1 MSSPSPLDPS
11 QLEGIAIV
19 AMSGRFPGARS
30 VDEFW
35 KNLVAGRETI
45 SVFSES
51 ELEFSVA
58 TPEAKAKGQ
67 KFVAARAVLE
77 DVDQFDAAFF
87 GIYPKEA
94 EIMDP
99 QHRLFL
105 ECSWEALEGAG
116 YDPESYRGMIGVY
129 GGLSLNTYLLSNLC
143 KDREFAANFS
153 GSYQVSAYQVMLG
166 NDKDFLPTRV
176 SYKLNLRGPSM
187 SIQSA
192 CSTSLVAISQACNS
206 LLTYQCDMALAGGVS
221 ISFPQKRDYLYQEE
235 GMVSAD
241 GTCRTFDASAHGTVF
256 GHGVA
261 VVLLKRLAD
270 AVADGDQVLAVIK
283 GTAVNNDG
291 SAKIGYAAPS
301 IQAQADVIALAQAAA
316 GVDPESISYIEAH
329 GTGTPLG
336 DPIEI
341 TALTKAFREAGS
353 TSKGFCAIGT
363 GKTHIG
369 HLDVA
374 AGATGLIKTVLQL
387 QHELIPPILHFKAP
401 NPKIDFANSPFYP
414 VTRPLEWK
422 KGPTPRRAGIS
433 AFGVGGTNAHVVVE
447 EAPELPP
454 GSASR
459 RQQLLVLSARTET
472 ALQAMSERLATH
484 LENHPSLPL
493 SDVAFTLQQGRKGF
507 AFRRSVVA
515 STHAEAIAHLRQPE
529 SKTDHQGKAASAE
542 PTVVFLFPGQGS
554 QYVDM
559 GRELYDTE
567 RAFREA
573 VDQCA
578 NLLQSRLGLDIRR
591 VLYPTADQRASAE
604 EEINKTWVTQPSIFV
619 VEYALARLWLSWG
632 IKPGILIG
640 HSIGEYVAAVLAETF
655 TLEAALDL
663 LSSRARLMQALAPG
677 SMLAVRLSGE
687 ETNPLLPEGA
697 SIAAFNSPKLCTVSG
712 PTPLLEEFQKTLEAR
727 KIASRFLPTSHAFHS
742 SMMDPM
748 LQEFTLLA
756 AKTPHQAPKL
766 PWIST
771 CTGKRI
777 GAEDLEDG
785 SYWARQLRHSVRFV
799 EALDQVIRDERNVVL
814 EIGPGQA
821 LTQLARQHPGKPA
834 GLAIVGSL
842 GPTDA
847 PGRDLLSML
856 AALGRLWVN
865 GLRVPWTEFSG
876 QETRR
881 RVALP
886 TYPFE
891 RQRYWVAPAP
901 TVPATT
907 ASLPALA
914 ASGCPAAPVPIP
926 IPIPISGELPSPTTS
941 EAALIV
947 PIAAELTPPTVGTPL
962 APMSVPI
969 TPEPRRNRI
978 AVQLREIVKE
988 LSGVDVTND
997 AASFM
1002 ELGFD
1007 SLFLTQASQ
1016 AFQQRFNIKLTFRQ
1030 MLGDLSSVDAV
1041 AGYLDT
1047 KLPADALPAPAPTTA
1062 PASPAAATQQP
1073 ASPSRSP
1080 GAATPAA
1087 PATIHALPAFP
1098 PLTAGGNLMEQL
1110 LAQQIQLMQL
1120 MLAQQRG
1127 LTVPTPSPTSAPT
1140 TPTPTG
1146 TGSSLPTVR
1155 WLGANPP
1162 AHAVATS
1169 QQEFKRFGPYKPIEK
1184 GKKGGL
1190 TPVQEAALNQLLT
1203 RYQAKSAGSKK
1214 YTEENRP
1221 HFADPRAVAGFKRN
1235 WKEMVYPIVSTRSKG
1250 SRIWDIDGNEYVDI
1264 TMGFGTYFFGHSPDW
1279 LIQPLHE
1286 QLDTGIEIGPQSA
1299 MAGEVAKMI
1308 CEFTGMDRSTFC
1320 NTGSEAVMAAIR
1332 LSRTVTG
1339 RKRVVYFT
1347 GDYHGMFEEVLVR
1360 GAWVNGE
1367 YRAQAIAPG
1376 IPSSLVENMLI
1387 LEYGVPESLDVIK
1400 AHIHEIAAVLVEPV
1414 QSRSPGLQPKEFM
1427 HALRQITRDGGAALI
1442 FDEVVTGF
1450 RCHPGGAQAYFGVEA
1465 DMATYGKVIGGG
1477 IPIGVLA
1484 GKRQYMDALDG
1495 GAWNYGDDSFPE
1507 VGVTFFAGTFV
1518 RHPLAIRAA
1527 WTILKKLKQEGPQ
1540 LQAGIT
1546 ERVTRFCTG
1555 LNQYFEK
1562 NQVPIRFPHFC
1573 AFANIE
1579 HAHDLE
1585 YISLLWYFMRLK
1597 GVHVWE
1603 GRPCYFTLAHTE
1615 ADFAYVARAFKEAVA
1630 EMQLGGF
1637 LPGTSDEEFVEL
1649 AKSSQCLPSGG
1660 GNQPPSEHSAAVV
1673 SARSKTESQELPGVP
1688 PGTRSCALTDS
1699 QKEMWLSTQI
1709 QPEASG
1715 AFNASNVVQ
1724 LRGPLNV
1731 ECLRR
1736 AIHQVIDRHEALRST
1751 FSSDGMSILVHP
1763 SVTIDVPVHDLS
1775 DLPQVERESE
1785 TALILQQEGQRL
1797 YDLNEGPLV
1806 TFHIIKLSQSEHML
1820 VFSLNMIICDGWGY
1834 NVVLEEISELYSAYV
1849 EDRAPALRPIVPM
1862 RTYAEWLSRPEQ
1874 QASAAESEAFWL
1886 AKFPDVPPPLD
1897 LPSYR
1902 PRPKSR
1908 TYEGE
1913 RYSLRLPASLF
1924 QAIKKSAQSLRNTPF
1939 ALLLGAYQVWLH
1951 RLSGLTDI
1959 VVGVPYA
1966 GQTAI
1971 RSETLV
1977 GQCVH
1982 TLPLRAAINPA
1993 EPFSTVVKNALDLVL
2008 DTQENWNTTF
2018 GSVAQKLD
2026 LPRDPSRIPLA
2037 SVLFN
2042 LDPPLNKVRFSGLSQ
2057 KITAGPR
2064 FFFQYDLGF
2073 NLVDEGDQL
2082 LVECDYNRNMFDA
2095 DSIKRW
2101 VGHFQTLLESIVADP
2116 SATIGQ
2122 LAILS
2127 QAERHQLLVDW
2138 NQTTLELPADPS
2150 VVNLWTAQ
2158 AKLSPKK
2165 IAAEFEGNRLT
2176 YAELEARSNQV
2187 AHHLLKLGVAPNSVV
2202 AVCLD
2207 RSLDMIIGVL
2217 GVLKSGAGYVP
2228 IDPEVPTARITAM
2241 LSDSGAKI
2249 VLSQQT
2255 LQARLGSTKIR
2266 VVAMDAQRDALLAES
2281 QGPVSRPVHPDD
2293 LAYAIYTSGSTGAP
2307 KAAEI
2312 THRAL
2317 ANFLL
2322 SMQRQPGITGDDVV
2336 LALTTLS
2343 FDIAGLELFLPL
2355 ITGAK
2360 IVIAPRAAALD
2371 PAILSDLIG
2380 RTGITLAQATP
2391 TTWRM
2396 LASSNWKG
2404 GPKLKLLCGGEP
2416 MPADLADKL
2425 LSRCGSLWN
2434 VYGPTET
2441 TIWSTAIELKKDR
2454 PISIGRPIANTQVYI
2469 VDSQLQPVPIGV
2481 AGELLIGGLGLA
2493 RGYHKR
2499 SDLTAEKF
2507 IPNPFGA
2514 ASSPRVYRTGDLA
2527 RYLPNGEVECLG
2539 RMDFQVKLRG
2549 HRIEL
2554 GEIESVLLTSPKV
2567 KEAAVILVDESP
2579 GHPALAAYVVSKN
2592 PAAPLDETTART
2604 ELKALL
2610 RASLPEYMVPCTF
2623 VVLPKLPQTPNGKI
2637 DRRAL
2642 PHPGVSRQEPAEDF
2656 VPPRNATEKQLAQ
2669 IWSEILKLERIS
2681 IRSNFFDL
2689 GGQSL
2694 RAVALFARIEKEF
2707 GKKLPLAT
2715 LFKSPTIEQLSRAL
2729 TGEVEES
2736 GDQHWSSLVPIQPRG
2751 NKRPLFL
2758 VHGAGGN
2765 VLLYQAL
2772 ARHLAPDYPLYGL
2785 QSQGLDAKT
2794 PPLNSLEEMATLYLK
2809 EVRKVQPKGPYLL
2822 GGYCMGGTIAYEMAQ
2837 MLLKAGE
2844 KTELLAM
2851 LDTYNFGLALKTS
2864 STSLLLQKVKFH
2876 VGNFMKLSPGEMVK
2890 YIKEKARVARDGELA
2905 NLLGRKAPAE
2915 PTAANSDEP
2924 TQIREASVQASNDAA
2939 CDRYEPKPYAG
2950 KLTLFKPKVNYDFYP
2965 DPKMGWGDL
2974 ARGGIDPVEL
2984 PVNPHAMLVE
2994 PYVQTLANELK
3005 ARIDQA
3011 G

>member
-1 MSSPSPLDPS
+1 MSSNTSIDPS

-19 AMSGRFPGARS
+19 GMSGRFPGARS
-30 VDEFW
+30 VQEFW
-35 KNLVAGRETI
+35 DNLTAGRETI
-45 SVFSES
+45 SVFSEE

-58 TPEAKAKGQ
+58 SPEAKAQGQ
-67 KFVAARAVLE
+67 KFVAARGILE
-77 DVDQFDAAFF
+77 GVDQFDAAFF

-105 ECSWEALEGAG
+105 ECSWEAIEGAG
-116 YDPESYRGMIGVY
+116 YDPESYPGMIGVY

-143 KDREFAANFS
+143 RDREFAANFS
-153 GSYQVSAYQVMLG
+153 GNYQVGAYQVMLG

-187 SIQSA
+187 SIQTA
-192 CSTSLVAISQACNS
+192 CSTSLVAISQACTS
-206 LLTYQCDMALAGGVS
+206 LLTYQCDMALAGGSS
-221 ISFPQKRDYLYQEE
+221 ISFPQKRNYLYQEE
-235 GMVSAD
+235 GMVSGD

-283 GTAVNNDG
+283 GTAINNDG

-301 IQAQADVIALAQAAA
+301 INAQADVIALAQAAA

-341 TALTKAFREAGS
+341 TALTKAFREGGS
-353 TSKGFCAIGT
+353 TKVGFCAIGT

-387 QHELIPPILHFKAP
+387 QHELIPPLLHFKAP

-422 KGPTPRRAGIS
+422 RGPQPRRAGVS
-433 AFGVGGTNAHVVVE
+433 AFGVGGTNAHVIVE
-447 EAPELPP
+447 EAPLRTP
-454 GSASR
+454 GGPSR
-459 RQQLLVLSARTET
+459 RQQLLVLSAKTET
-472 ALQAMSERLATH
+472 ALRAMSERLAAF
-484 LENHPSLPL
+484 LEASPSVPLPE
-493 SDVAFTLQQGRKGF
+493 VAFTLQQGRKGF
-507 AFRRSVVA
+507 TYRRSVVVSNHQEA
-515 STHAEAIAHLRQPE
+515 SAHLRQPDA
-529 SKTDHQGKAASAE
+529 KTDHQSKASSAE
-542 PTVVFLFPGQGS
+542 PSVVFLFPGQGA

-559 GRELYDTE
+559 GRELYETE
-567 RAFREA
+567 SAFRA
-573 VDQCA
+573 AIDQCA
-578 NLLQSRLGLDIRR
+578 SILQNRLGLDIRR
-591 VLYPTADQRASAE
+591 VLYPSPDQRPAAE
-604 EEINKTWVTQPSIFV
+604 TEINKTWITQPSIFV
-619 VEYALARLWLSWG
+619 VEYALAQLWLSWG
-632 IKPGILIG
+632 IKPSILIG

-663 LSSRARLMQALAPG
+663 LASRAKLMQGLPAG

-687 ETNPLLPEGA
+687 ETAPLLPRDA
-697 SIAAFNSPKLCTVSG
+697 SIAAFNSPKLCTVAG
-712 PTPLLEEFQKTLEAR
+712 PTPTLEEFQKTLEAK

-748 LQEFTLLA
+748 LAEFTALA
-756 AKTPHQAPKL
+756 AKTPHQAPQL

-771 CTGKRI
+771 CTGR
-777 GAEDLEDG
+777 ALSPSDLQDG
-785 SYWARQLRHSVRFV
+785 TYWAKQLRQSVRFV
-799 EALDQVIRDERNVVL
+799 EALETVIRDEKNIIL
-814 EIGPGQA
+814 EIGPGQT
-821 LTQLARQHPGKPA
+821 LSQLARQHPAKPS
-834 GLAIVGSL
+834 GLVIAGSL

-847 PGRDLLSML
+847 PGRDLSSML
-856 AALGRLWVN
+856 SALGRLWVS
-865 GLRVPWTEFSG
+865 GVRVGWSDFSRG
-876 QETRR
+876 ESRR

-891 RQRYWVAPAP
+891 RQRFWVAAVNPAASVDAAPAPAP
-901 TVPATT
+901 TTTVPLPLATPMPAT
-907 ASLPALA
+907 
-914 ASGCPAAPVPIP
+914 
-926 IPIPISGELPSPTTS
+926 SPTM
-941 EAALIV
+941 AI
-947 PIAAELTPPTVGTPL
+947 PPASVS
-962 APMSVPI
+962 APPAVMSVPAV
-969 TPEPRRNRI
+969 PPAEPRRNRI

-997 AASFM
+997 SASFM

-1016 AFQQRFNIKLTFRQ
+1016 AFQQKFHLKLTFRQ
-1030 MLGDLSSVDAV
+1030 MLGDLSSVEALANYIDN
-1041 AGYLDT
+1041 
-1047 KLPADALPAPAPTTA
+1047 KLPADALPAPAPASAPATPAPIASAASAATPPPAAVNVTSSPLNTTSIA
-1062 PASPAAATQQP
+1062 ASPA
-1073 ASPSRSP
+1073 
-1080 GAATPAA
+1080 
-1087 PATIHALPAFP
+1087 
-1098 PLTAGGNLMEQL
+1098 GGSMMEQL
-1110 LAQQIQLMQL
+1110 MAQQIQLMQL
-1120 MLAQQRG
+1120 LLAQQKG
-1127 LTVPTPSPTSAPT
+1127 EVAPAPAAIPAGTSAS
-1140 TPTPTG
+1140 G
-1146 TGSSLPTVR
+1146 GSASSLPTVR
-1155 WLGANPP
+1155 WPGAKPP
-1162 AHAVATS
+1162 AHAVATA

-1184 GKKGGL
+1184 GQKGGL
-1190 TPVQEAALNQLLT
+1190 TAVQERALNHLLA
-1203 RYQAKSAGSKK
+1203 RYQAKTGRSKN
-1214 YTEENRP
+1214 YTAEHRP

-1250 SRIWDIDGNEYVDI
+1250 SRIWDLDGNEYVDI

-1299 MAGEVAKMI
+1299 LAGEVAKMI
-1308 CEFTGMDRSTFC
+1308 CEFTGMDRATFC

-1332 LSRTVTG
+1332 LARTITG

-1387 LEYGVPESLDVIK
+1387 LEYGVPESLEVIK

-1427 HALRQITRDGGAALI
+1427 KALRQITRDAEAALI

-1527 WTILKKLKQEGPQ
+1527 WTILKRLQQEGPQ

-1546 ERVTRFCTG
+1546 DRVTKFCSE
-1555 LNQYFEK
+1555 LNQYFER

-1615 ADFAYVARAFKEAVA
+1615 ADLSYVSRAFKEAVA

-1637 LPGTSDEEFVEL
+1637 LPGTSDAEFAQIAGTQAAL
-1649 AKSSQCLPSGG
+1649 PPGAPTPPPSGAT
-1660 GNQPPSEHSAAVV
+1660 PTTV
-1673 SARSKTESQELPGVP
+1673 SARTRPDTQEIPGLP
-1688 PGTRSCALTDS
+1688 PGTRSCSLTDS

-1724 LRGPLNV
+1724 LRGPLNI

-1751 FSSDGMSILVHP
+1751 FSADGMCILIHP
-1763 SVTIDVPVHDLS
+1763 SITIDVPVHDFS

-1785 TALILQQEGQRL
+1785 TAQILQQEGQRL
-1797 YDLNEGPLV
+1797 YDLTEGPLV

-1820 VFSLNMIICDGWGY
+1820 VFSLNMIVCDGWGY

-1849 EDRAPALRPIVPM
+1849 EDRAPSLRPIVPM
-1862 RTYAEWLSRPEQ
+1862 RHYAEWLGRPEQ
-1874 QASAAESEAFWL
+1874 QEIAAQSEAFWL
-1886 AKFPDVPPPLD
+1886 ARFPDVPAPLD

-1902 PRPKSR
+1902 PRPKNRS
-1908 TYEGE
+1908 YEGE
-1913 RYSLRLPASLF
+1913 RHSLRLPASLF
-1924 QAIKKSAQSLRNTPF
+1924 QSIKKTAQSQRNTPF

-1951 RLSGLTDI
+1951 RLSGLNDI
-1959 VVGVPYA
+1959 VIGVPYA
-1966 GQTAI
+1966 GQSAMG
-1971 RSETLV
+1971 SETLV

-1993 EPFSTVVKNALDLVL
+1993 EPFNTLLKNALGLVL

-2018 GSVAQKLD
+2018 GTIAQKLD
-2026 LPRDPSRIPLA
+2026 IPRDPSRIPLA

-2073 NLVDEGDQL
+2073 NLVDEGDHL

-2095 DSIKRW
+2095 ESIRRW

-2116 SATIGQ
+2116 ATPIGQ
-2122 LAILS
+2122 LSLLN
-2127 QAERHQLLVDW
+2127 QAERHQILVEW
-2138 NQTTLELPADPS
+2138 NQTTLELPEQGS
-2150 VVNLWTAQ
+2150 VVELCTAQ
-2158 AKLSPKK
+2158 ARQTPKRV
-2165 IAAEFEGNRLT
+2165 AVEFEGQRLS
-2176 YAELEARSNQV
+2176 YAELDARSNQV
-2187 AHHLLKLGVAPNSVV
+2187 AHHLAKAGAAPNSVV
-2202 AVCLD
+2202 AVCLE
-2207 RSLDMIIGVL
+2207 RSLDMVIGLL
-2217 GVLKSGAGYVP
+2217 GILKAGAAYVP
-2228 IDPEVPTARITAM
+2228 IDPEVPTARITSM

-2249 VLSQQT
+2249 VLSQQS

-2266 VVAMDAQRDALLAES
+2266 VISMDGQRDALLAES
-2281 QGPVSRPVHPDD
+2281 QGPVSRPIHPDD
-2293 LAYAIYTSGSTGAP
+2293 LAYAIYTSGSTGTP

-2312 THRAL
+2312 THRAF
-2317 ANFLL
+2317 ANFLI
-2322 SMQRQPGITGDDVV
+2322 SMRRQPGITSEDVV

-2343 FDIAGLELFLPL
+2343 FDIAGLEVFLPL
-2355 ITGAK
+2355 ISGAK
-2360 IVIAPRAAALD
+2360 IVIAPRTAALD
-2371 PAILSDLIG
+2371 PAILSDLIS

-2396 LASSNWKG
+2396 LAASNWRG

-2416 MPADLADKL
+2416 MAADLAEKL
-2425 LSRCGSLWN
+2425 LGRCGSLWN

-2441 TIWSTAIELKKDR
+2441 TIWSTAVQLKKAQ
-2454 PISIGRPIANTQVYI
+2454 PISIGRPIANTQTYI

-2493 RGYHKR
+2493 RGYRNR
-2499 SDLTAEKF
+2499 SALTEEKF
-2507 IPNPFGA
+2507 IPNPFSS

-2527 RYLPNGEVECLG
+2527 RFLPTGEIECLG
-2539 RMDFQVKLRG
+2539 RIDFQVKLRG

-2554 GEIESVLLTSPKV
+2554 GEIETVLLTSPKL
-2567 KEAAVILVDESP
+2567 KEAAVILTDESP
-2579 GHPALAAYVVSKN
+2579 GHPALVAYIVPKGGPGS
-2592 PAAPLDETTART
+2592 LDETSARS
-2604 ELKALL
+2604 EFKALL
-2610 RASLPEYMVPCTF
+2610 RASLPEYMVPCHF
-2623 VVLPKLPQTPNGKI
+2623 VVLPKLPQTSNGKI

-2642 PHPGVSRQEPAEDF
+2642 PHPGPSQDHAADDF
-2656 VPPRNATEKQLAQ
+2656 VPPRNATEKKLAQ
-2669 IWSEILKLERIS
+2669 IWSEILKLEQIS

-2736 GDQHWSSLVPIQPRG
+2736 ADENWSPLVPIQPRG

-2794 PPLNSLEEMATLYLK
+2794 PPLNSLEEMAALYLK
-2809 EVRKVQPKGPYLL
+2809 EVRKIQPKGPYLL

-2844 KTELLAM
+2844 TTRLLAM
-2851 LDTYNFGLALKTS
+2851 LDTYNFGLALKTN
-2864 STSLLLQKVKFH
+2864 STSHLLQKMKFH
-2876 VGNFMKLSPGEMVK
+2876 VGNFVKLSPGEMVK

-2905 NLLGRKAPAE
+2905 NLLSRKGPAE
-2915 PTAANSDEP
+2915 PASPGSDEP
-2924 TQIREASVQASNDAA
+2924 TQLREASVQASNDAA

-2950 KLTLFKPKVNYDFYP
+2950 TLTLFKPKVNYDYYP

-2974 ARGGIDPVEL
+2974 AKGGIDPIEL

-2994 PYVQTLANELK
+2994 PYVQLLATELK
-3005 ARIDQA
+3005 SRIDKL